1 MNITAA
7 GTAETATGD
16 QQQGHHA
23 QGSLAK
29 LMAGAIGIV
38 FGDIGTSPIYAF
50 RETFAGHHTLEPD
63 SLHIYGV
70 LSLIFW
76 SMLIIVALKYVT
88 IIMRADNKGEGGSLA
103 LLALINRSSDEN
115 EKKKWTMG
123 IVLLGVFA
131 TALFYGDSMITPAI
145 SVLSAVEG
153 LTTVQ
158 AGFAP
163 YVLPTAVVILVGLFA
178 IQSHGTARVGAL
190 FGPIM
195 LFYFGTLAVLGSM
208 HITSHPDVLYQALN
222 PLNAFK
228 FYASEPLPA
237 FIAMGSVVLAVTGA
251 EALYA
256 DMGHFGRRPIKFSW
270 LYVVMPALLLN
281 YMGQGAMLLAQSPAD
296 ALETVKNPFFF
307 LAPETLRLPLVILA
321 TMATI
326 IASQAVISG
335 AFSVTQQAIQL
346 GFIPRL
352 SIRFT
357 SEHAAGQIYI
367 PVVNWAL
374 MVMVILLVLMFG
386 SSSNLAAAYGI
397 AVTGAMLIDGVL
409 ISVVLF
415 SLWKWPAWK
424 AIPLLAVFFTID
436 ILYFSANLLKV
447 PDGGWFPLLI
457 GAIAFT
463 LLTTWAKGRKLMI
476 DRMAEAA
483 LPIEVFIKS
492 AATSATRVPG
502 TAVFMTTSMT
512 GVPHA
517 LLHNLKHNKVLHQRV
532 MLLTVRIEDVPY
544 VVSQRRIETK
554 DYGAGFFRI
563 ILRYGFMEEIDVPAA
578 LAQVQ
583 TCGPQFKMM
592 DTSFFLA
599 RQTLIASSRPGMA
612 IWREKLFA
620 WMLRNAES
628 AMEFFRLPTNR
639 VVELGSQVEI

>member
-1 MNITAA
+1 MV
-7 GTAETATGD
+7 
-16 QQQGHHA
+16 
-23 QGSLAK
+23 
-29 LMAGAIGIV
+29 GAVGIV

-50 RETFAGHHTLEPD
+50 RETFAGHHTLRPD
-63 SLHIYGV
+63 ALHIYGV

-103 LLALINRSSDEN
+103 LLALINRSAAEG
-115 EKKKWTMG
+115 EKKKWTVG
-123 IVLLGVFA
+123 IVMLGVFA

-163 YVLPTAVVILVGLFA
+163 YVLPTAIGILVGLFA

-195 LFYFGTLAVLGSM
+195 LIYFLTLAALGGM
-208 HITSHPDVLYQALN
+208 HIVKHPQVFYEMFN
-222 PLNAFK
+222 PLNALQ
-228 FYASEPLPA
+228 FYLAEPLPA

-270 LYVVMPALLLN
+270 LYFVMPALMLN
-281 YMGQGAMLLAQSPAD
+281 YMGQGALLLSQTPVE

-307 LAPETLRLPLVILA
+307 LAPEAFRLPLVILA

-352 SIRFT
+352 RITHT

-374 MVMVILLVLMFG
+374 MIMVILLVLMFG

-397 AVTGAMLIDGVL
+397 AVTGAMLIDGML
-409 ISVVLF
+409 ISVVLI
-415 SLWKWPAWK
+415 SLWKWPSWK
-424 AIPLLAVFFTID
+424 AIPLLVIFFTID
-436 ILYFSANLLKV
+436 LLYFGANLLKV

-463 LLTTWAKGRKLMI
+463 LLTTWARGRKLMI
-476 DRMAEAA
+476 DRMAEAS

-492 AATSATRVPG
+492 AATSAARVPG

-517 LLHNLKHNKVLHQRV
+517 LLHNLKHNKVLHERV
-532 MLLTVRIEDVPY
+532 MLLTVRIEDVPF
-544 VVSQRRIETK
+544 VISQRRIETK
-554 DYGAGFFRI
+554 DYSAGFYRI
-563 ILRYGFMEEIDVPAA
+563 IIRYGFMEEIDVPAA
-578 LAQVQ
+578 LAQVKS
-583 TCGPQFKMM
+583 CGPQFKMM

-628 AMEFFRLPTNR
+628 AMEFFKLPTNR